1 MSKANGSRLAAAFS
15 AEYDRAALYAET
27 LHEARAQI
35 ETAGA
40 GIGALVPAIRAL
52 RLTEAHLRRPL
63 RLALM
68 GEFNSGKSTLA
79 NLMLGN
85 ALLPTLQLSNT
96 RIPTLIHYSP
106 QPSITAGLDGGGSRP
121 LTADAVE
128 TSADTICIR
137 VGMPIP
143 HLRACE
149 IVDFPGFSDPW
160 LSFGVLDIARHTIDA
175 AIWCTFSTQAWKES
189 ECTAWRLLPARIR
202 ANSMLAVTSKDLL
215 TPEQA
220 PKVMARLRKAA
231 GGDFSSFALLS
242 SLQGRKAL
250 SAAGDVRD
258 PGLWQTSGAEEF
270 CAEVQDLLAGIRQ
283 HRLEKA
289 RGLTNRIAGS
299 ALTVLDVAG

>member
-1 MSKANGSRLAAAFS
+1 M
-15 AEYDRAALYAET
+15 LYAET
-27 LHEARAQI
+27 LHQARAQI
-35 ETAGA
+35 ETAGD
-40 GIGALVPAIRAL
+40 GIAALAPAVRAL

-106 QPSITAGLDGGGSRP
+106 EPSITAALDGGGSRP
-121 LTADAVE
+121 LTPDAVE
-128 TSADTICIR
+128 TPANTVYIQ
-137 VGMPIP
+137 VGMPMP

-160 LSFGVLDIARHTIDA
+160 LSFGVLDIQRHMIDA

-202 ANSMLAVTSKDLL
+202 AHSILAVTSKDLL

-231 GGDFSSFALLS
+231 GGDFSRFALLS

-250 SAAGDVRD
+250 GSSGEIRD
-258 PGLWQTSGAEEF
+258 PALWRTSGAEDF
-270 CAEVQDLLAGIRQ
+270 CASVQDLLAGIRQ

-299 ALTVLDVAG
+299 ALTLLEGAGQ